1 MSQHW
6 HITTGVV
13 QGPGQ
18 CDKTTMASAIA
29 NQKEQINFTLFL
41 KIKLWQYFV
50 TLATYRIYTTF
61 LENISGDIFL
71 PESKPILMPQS
82 QILSC
87 PRGAN

>member
-41 KIKLWQYFV
+41 KIKL
-50 TLATYRIYTTF
+50 
-61 LENISGDIFL
+61 
-71 PESKPILMPQS
+71 
-82 QILSC
+82 
-87 PRGAN
+87 